1 MCFSP
6 TDICL
11 YDEDFTTTILGVQG
25 NFLHNFGIHILKFY
39 GYYSLFVTGLFSI
52 GNTVN
57 LYFFLFVTD
66 FLSFF
71 LTATSSIFTFVAG
84 WLSTGSTVNL
94 YIFLFVAG
102 FHFGFSTV
110 NLYIFLFVA
119 GLHGLNYLFCTYSL

>member
-25 NFLHNFGIHILKFY
+25 NFLHNFGILMLKIY
-39 GYYSLFVTGLFSI
+39 GYYSLFVTGLFSF
-52 GNTVN
+52 GNTVNLYSFLYVAVMFWNRNTVN

-66 FLSFF
+66 FRLLF
-71 LTATSSIFTFVAG
+71 LTVTSSIFTFVAG

-94 YIFLFVAG
+94 YFFLFVAD
-102 FHFGFSTV
+102 
-110 NLYIFLFVA
+110 FLFFSC
-119 GLHGLNYLFCTYSL
+119 L